1 MNKGFVSGEEFALW
15 YATARQMA
23 IAHGIEPGEL
33 DWLLQG
39 WTDLDRLTLRL
50 QDFAHREIALQ
61 ETWENIQRGWRRRVE
76 EKYPVQYLLGQTR
89 WRDFVIKVTDD
100 VLIPRPETELMI
112 DIVQREHPSFPPSD
126 GVDHWV
132 DLGTGSGIIALGL
145 AATFPQA
152 LVHAVDCSGS
162 ALAIAREN
170 AQSNQFGDRIQ
181 FHQGHWWEP
190 LGSLQSQ
197 VQGMVSN
204 PPYIPQRELAQLQ
217 PEVIKHEPLLALDGG
232 PDGLQAVE
240 HLIRRSPT
248 YLKPGGFWLVEIM
261 AGQAPMVAELLR
273 ANGTYQDIQIH
284 RDLAG
289 IERFVSARTLG

>member
-1 MNKGFVSGEEFALW
+1 MTKGFVSGEEFACW

-23 IAHGIEPGEL
+23 IANGIEVGEL

-50 QDFAHREIALQ
+50 QDFGQQQVSLREP
-61 ETWENIQRGWRRRVE
+61 WENIQQGWQKRVE
-76 EKYPVQYLLGQTR
+76 EKYPVQYLLGHTR
-89 WRDFVIKVTDD
+89 WRNFDLKVTAD
-100 VLIPRPETELMI
+100 VLIPRPETELII
-112 DIVQREHPSFPPSD
+112 DIVQNQSYQWGLRDSP
-126 GVDHWV
+126 DHWV
-132 DLGTGSGIIALGL
+132 DLGTGSGALALGL
-145 AATFPQA
+145 ASLFPHD
-152 LVHAVDCSGS
+152 LVHGVDCSAP

-170 AQSNQFGDRIQ
+170 AQSHQLGDRIQ

-190 LGSLQSQ
+190 LRHLQGQ

-204 PPYIPQRELAQLQ
+204 PPYIPQRELPQLQ
-217 PEVIKHEPLLALDGG
+217 PEVINHEPLLALDGG

-240 HLIRRSPT
+240 QLIRRSPT

-261 AGQAPMVAELLR
+261 AGQAPIVAELLR
-273 ANGTYQDIQIH
+273 ASGSYQDIQIH

-289 IERFVSARTLG
+289 IERFVSARTLD